1 MNPLILDCSVTMAWC
16 FEDECDELAD
26 AVLGVFGQT
35 EVWVPALW
43 PVEVAN
49 VLLVAERRDR
59 LTSAGSARFVE
70 LLAGLPILVDGGTHE
85 RALGSVLST
94 GREMGLSAYDA
105 TYVDLA
111 VRLGGLVATRDKS
124 LMRACDGAG
133 IDLFEAPR

>member
-1 MNPLILDCSVTMAWC
+1 MNALILDCSVTKAWC
-16 FEDECDELAD
+16 FEDECDDLAD
-26 AVLGVFGQT
+26 AVLGVFGET

-43 PVEVAN
+43 PIEVAN
-49 VLLVAERRDR
+49 VLLVAERRGR
-59 LTSAGSARFVE
+59 LTSAGSARFIE
-70 LLAGLPILVDGGTHE
+70 LLSGLPILVDGGTHE

-94 GREMGLSAYDA
+94 GRELGLSAYDA

-111 VRLGGLVATRDKS
+111 VRLGGVVATRDKS